1 MVRKRETED
10 LPAPAASG
18 SLAITVH
25 QKINTAQG
33 ETVLKTIALTIALLI
48 GSPAHAGDFTTAVP
62 LIEKGT
68 ETYYVTASVGAAR
81 FDLLVDTGAGFTAL
95 NSQLI
100 DELEASGHA
109 RQIGL
114 VEGVMAN
121 GDTYELPVY
130 MISSLNIG
138 GCIIRDF
145 EAAQMPAG
153 TRNLLGLSAL
163 KKAAPFAFSIEPAE
177 LRLSHCGNAV
187 ATATP

>member
-1 MVRKRETED
+1 MG
-10 LPAPAASG
+10 SG
-18 SLAITVH
+18 SLGFTVH
-25 QKINTAQG
+25 QKINTTQG
-33 ETVLKTIALTIALLI
+33 ETVYKTIALTIALLI
-48 GSPAHAGDFTTAVP
+48 DSLARADDFTTAVP

-68 ETYYVTASVGAAR
+68 ETYYVTASVGTAR

-138 GCIIRDF
+138 GCVIRDF

-177 LRLSHCGNAV
+177 LRLSNCGNAV

>member
-1 MVRKRETED
+1 MALKRGVGH
-10 LPAPAASG
+10 LLAPAAGG
-18 SLAITVH
+18 SLDATVH

-33 ETVLKTIALTIALLI
+33 ATVYKTIALILALFI
-48 GSPAHAGDFTTAVP
+48 GSPAHAGEFTTAVP

-68 ETYYVTASVGAAR
+68 ETYYVTASVGAAS

-100 DELEASGHA
+100 DELKASGHA
-109 RQIGL
+109 RQVGL
-114 VEGVMAN
+114 VEGIMAN
-121 GDTYELPVY
+121 GDIYELPVY

-138 GCIIRDF
+138 GCVIRDF
-145 EAAQMPAG
+145 AAAKIPAG

-177 LRLSHCGNAV
+177 LRLSNCGNAV
-187 ATATP
+187 ATAAP